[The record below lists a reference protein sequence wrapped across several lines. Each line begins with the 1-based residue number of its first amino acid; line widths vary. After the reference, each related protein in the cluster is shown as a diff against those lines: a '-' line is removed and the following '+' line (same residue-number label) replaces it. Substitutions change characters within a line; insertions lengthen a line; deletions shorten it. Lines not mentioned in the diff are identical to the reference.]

1 MKTLIFIN
9 GTMGAGKSTVCQA
22 LKRMIPPAVVLDGD
36 WCWDAYPF
44 TVTDETKAMVV
55 DHICHLLNGFLHCTA
70 YQNVIFGWVMD
81 DPAVVD
87 ALRARLDLRGAR
99 FRLYTL
105 TLTESAL
112 RTRLQADIDAGRRTP
127 DIIDRSVA
135 RLPRY
140 ARMDS
145 VQIDVSAISAAEA
158 ADRIAAD
165 VRNIW

>member
-22 LKRMIPPAVVLDGD
+22 LKRRIPPAVVLDGD

-55 DHICHLLNGFLHCTA
+55 DHICHLLNGSLHCSA
-70 YQNVIFGWVMD
+70 YRNVIFGWVMD
-81 DPAVVD
+81 DPAMVD
-87 ALRARLDLRGAR
+87 TLRA
-99 FRLYTL
+99 
-105 TLTESAL
+105 
-112 RTRLQADIDAGRRTP
+112 RLQADIDAGRRTP
-127 DIIDRSVA
+127 DIIDRSAA

-140 ARMDS
+140 ARMNS
-145 VQIDVSAISAAEA
+145 VQIDVSTISAAEA

-165 VRNIW
+165 VHKLW

>member
-1 MKTLIFIN
+1 MKTLLFIN

-44 TVTDETKAMVV
+44 TVTDETKAMVT
-55 DHICHLLNGFLHCTA
+55 DHICHLLNGFLHCSA

-87 ALRARLDLRGAR
+87 ALRARLDLRDVR

-127 DIIDRSVA
+127 DILDRSVA

-140 ARMDS
+140 ARTDG
-145 VQIDVSAISAAEA
+145 VPIDVSTISAAEA
-158 ADRIAAD
+158 AARIAAD